1 MAPELASPGVGCGE
15 AAIVVSDLA
24 KWFGPHRGVDGI
36 SLKVRRGEVFGLLGP
51 NGAGKSTV
59 IRLILGHL
67 RPTRGTVTVAGYE
80 AWSDRRRI
88 HAIAGVVP
96 SEFSY
101 YDSLTGNELLRLFG
115 RLRGVKPGRRIRE
128 LSERLKADLDRPLKE
143 LSSGNRQKIG
153 LIQALFHDP
162 PLLVLDE
169 PTSGLDPLMQE
180 EFLRLIGEARDSGCT
195 VVLSSHN
202 MAEVERACDRVAMI
216 REGQLL
222 AVENVADMLQ
232 RGHRRVTITFADAAE
247 AQSFCSRSE
256 IEQCRPSG
264 ASAIVE
270 IAGGL
275 DAVLRLAINFHVVDI
290 TTDRVTLERAFVKL
304 YEQQDG
310 QRK

>member
-1 MAPELASPGVGCGE
+1 MHAD
-15 AAIVVSDLA
+15 AAIVVSNLA

-36 SLKVRRGEVFGLLGP
+36 SLEVRRGEVFGLLGP
-51 NGAGKSTV
+51 NGAGKSTA
-59 IRLILGHL
+59 IRLMLGHL
-67 RPTRGTVTVAGYE
+67 RPTSGSVTVEGYE

-88 HAIAGVVP
+88 HAMAGVLP

-101 YDSLTGNELLRLFG
+101 YDSLTGNELLQLFG
-115 RLRGVKPGRRIRE
+115 RLRGVKPGRRARE
-128 LSERLKADLDRPLKE
+128 LSERLKADLTRPLRE
-143 LSSGNRQKIG
+143 LSGGNRQKVG

-180 EFLRLIGEARDSGCT
+180 EFLRLIGEARDAGCT

-222 AVENVADMLQ
+222 AIENVADMLE
-232 RGHRRVTITFADAAE
+232 RGHRRVAITFADAAA

-256 IEQCRPSG
+256 IEECRPSG
-264 ASAIVE
+264 AKATVE
-270 IAGGL
+270 ITGGL
-275 DAVLRLAINFHVVDI
+275 DTLLRLALNYHIVDI
-290 TTDRVTLERAFVKL
+290 TIERVTLERAFVKL
-304 YEQQDG
+304 YEQSDG
-310 QRK
+310 QHK